1 MNYKLI
7 LNKLLAYN
15 NLPNLILSGVDTI
28 DKLSILMDILIK
40 KDESPP
46 ISLEK
51 HDIKWKSNKTYKI
64 FDMNNIKNKNSKMFF
79 DIINEIIVSKNY
91 YTNTNRIVVL
101 NNFNNIHIN
110 IQNKFRVIF
119 EKYRATTVFILI
131 TSRFNSIIGPLI
143 SRFLMIRVNDESR
156 KGKRSISRV
165 YLHDLP
171 YENKSIIYDKI
182 YKLSNINE
190 IIYYSQFHN
199 GILMNHQSIY
209 DTIYRS
215 ITLIE
220 CITKETLLQIKQ
232 LSYKIE
238 KYNIKNIHRE
248 LLLLFLNDL
257 TLSFSVQ
264 LRICKLVAECEYNY
278 HSSFN
283 TILSIENFI
292 VSLVTVFNE
301 R

>member
-165 YLHDLP
+165 YLNDLP

>member
-1 MNYKLI
+1 
-7 LNKLLAYN
+7 
-15 NLPNLILSGVDTI
+15 
-28 DKLSILMDILIK
+28 
-40 KDESPP
+40 
-46 ISLEK
+46 
-51 HDIKWKSNKTYKI
+51 
-64 FDMNNIKNKNSKMFF
+64 
-79 DIINEIIVSKNY
+79 
-91 YTNTNRIVVL
+91 
-101 NNFNNIHIN
+101 
-110 IQNKFRVIF
+110 
-119 EKYRATTVFILI
+119 
-131 TSRFNSIIGPLI
+131 
-143 SRFLMIRVNDESR
+143 MIRVNDESR

-165 YLHDLP
+165 YLNDLP

>member
-64 FDMNNIKNKNSKMFF
+64 FDMNNVKNKNSKMFF
-79 DIINEIIVSKNY
+79 DIINEITISKNY

-101 NNFNNIHIN
+101 NNFNNIHVN

-143 SRFLMIRVNDESR
+143 SRFLLIRINDDSR

-165 YLHDLP
+165 YLNDLP
-171 YENKSIIYDKI
+171 YENKSVIYDKI

-190 IIYYSQFHN
+190 IIYYSQFYN